1 MASAAGSVAAASATT
16 TASTRGGGAFYT
28 LVPIQPRWRGE
39 RRSLR
44 TLPGVSRRRVAVL
57 LHRGASAPARRRV
70 AARGFGVFE
79 ADDDATTDGDG
90 DGEVGEVGAND
101 DANDA
106 SSSSSSSIA
115 DAPSRAAASAAV
127 RALADRVLPNGASVN
142 DRDDETGETALVVAS
157 ERGDVDDVRALLA
170 MGAVR
175 VVCFVFHPTP
185 VSNVIASRG
194 CCRSTDRVV
203 SHPRAARRTSRSRH
217 SPGGPRSTAPRKTAP
232 SRALKRS
239 STPAR
244 T

>member
-16 TASTRGGGAFYT
+16 TSSTRGGGAFYT

-157 ERGDVDDVRALLA
+157 ERGDLDDVRALLA
-170 MGAVR
+170 VGAVR
-175 VVCFVFHPTP
+175 FVVGFFFWFFTPPP
-185 VSNVIASRG
+185 VSNKSDSGDVRTLGRWRG
-194 CCRSTDRVV
+194 AT
-203 SHPRAARRTSRSRH
+203 
-217 SPGGPRSTAPRKTAP
+217 
-232 SRALKRS
+232 
-239 STPAR
+239 
-244 T
+244 

>member
-16 TASTRGGGAFYT
+16 TTASTRCRRRRVAVLLHRGASAHT
-28 LVPIQPRWRGE
+28 LVPIRPRWRGE

-44 TLPGVSRRRVAVL
+44 TLPGTSLRPPHVC
-57 LHRGASAPARRRV
+57 
-70 AARGFGVFE
+70 
-79 ADDDATTDGDG
+79 DATTDGDG

-157 ERGDVDDVRALLA
+157 ERGDLDDVRALLA
-170 MGAVR
+170 VGAVR
-175 VVCFVFHPTP
+175 FVVGFFFGFSPHPRFQI
-185 VSNVIASRG
+185 SSR
-194 CCRSTDRVV
+194 REVAAVQLTEVWFQK
-203 SHPRAARRTSRSRH
+203 RAARRTSRSRP